1 MPSYFALTY
10 RSEIGRSMLMAKLRS
25 WPLAGVMQKLSGD
38 AMFDFL
44 VKLGIGVTV
53 GWIGDK
59 ISPLKP
65 GLSLNLLL
73 GITGALVGA
82 RVAEILE
89 ISRFGILEPVAAL
102 VGSIFVV
109 IGWRQIQSP

>member
-1 MPSYFALTY
+1 MA
-10 RSEIGRSMLMAKLRS
+10 IGGNHA
-25 WPLAGVMQKLSGD
+25 VIVGD

-89 ISRFGILEPVAAL
+89 ISRFGILGAGCRSCRVYFCCDRLASNSVSLIDGHVNP
-102 VGSIFVV
+102 GI
-109 IGWRQIQSP
+109 